1 MPAEVRAIMV
11 VAAMTFA
18 PFPSF
23 AQFAL
28 SEDLM
33 MTFVAL
39 GLCVVI
45 PLVAILTSHQ
55 RKMAEM
61 FHRRDRETG
70 ADAARLARLEQE
82 VSLLRQQVHELVI
95 RQDDQLR
102 LPPSAPSAESPVQR
116 RLEN

>member
-1 MPAEVRAIMV
+1 MTH
-11 VAAMTFA
+11 AAL
-18 PFPSF
+18 PF

-70 ADAARLARLEQE
+70 ADTARLARLEQE
-82 VSLLRQQVHELVI
+82 VATLRQQVHELVI
-95 RQDDQLR
+95 RQDDLLR
-102 LPPSAPSAESPVQR
+102 LPASRAGQETPVQQ
-116 RLEN
+116 RLEP